1 LFESHG
7 QLVLNDLNKT
17 LPEFESG
24 STPIV
29 SSFVQEKV
37 NNKSLDRK
45 LSASKNKEA
54 LFNLTK
60 QYSKLSFGSQEVIKT
75 IPKIVLNKQT

>member
-1 LFESHG
+1 MFESHG

-29 SSFVQEKV
+29 SAFVQEKV

-60 QYSKLSFGSQEVIKT
+60 QYSKLSFGSQDIKT